1 MQEAEEGEL
10 LSKRKTHVSIPD
22 LLWVSLAIRGKRRKA
37 LEAQF
42 PHLFKKKK
50 KRLLMFPA
58 AAFLKVLRQLIGGL
72 VLAVSELGSKARGR
86 RRQ

>member
-22 LLWVSLAIRGKRRKA
+22 LLWVSLAIRGKPRKA

-50 KRLLMFPA
+50 RLLMLPA
-58 AAFLKVLRQLIGGL
+58 AAFLKVLRQLMGGL

>member
-10 LSKRKTHVSIPD
+10 LSKRKTHISIPD
-22 LLWVSLAIRGKRRKA
+22 LLWVSLVIRGKPRKA

-50 KRLLMFPA
+50 RLLMLPA
-58 AAFLKVLRQLIGGL
+58 AVFVKVLRQLMGGL
-72 VLAVSELGSKARGR
+72 ALDVSELGSKAKGR

>member
-37 LEAQF
+37 QEAQF

-50 KRLLMFPA
+50 KKA
-58 AAFLKVLRQLIGGL
+58 ANVSCCSVLEGFETTDRWFG
-72 VLAVSELGSKARGR
+72 AGR
-86 RRQ
+86 F

>member
-10 LSKRKTHVSIPD
+10 LSKRKTHISIPD
-22 LLWVSLAIRGKRRKA
+22 LLWVSLVIRGKPRKA

-50 KRLLMFPA
+50 KA
-58 AAFLKVLRQLIGGL
+58 ANASCCSVREGFETTDGWFG
-72 VLAVSELGSKARGR
+72 AGR
-86 RRQ
+86 F